1 MKILLAVSGSI
12 SAYKSYDI
20 CRGLCKEGHEVK
32 IILTKGAC
40 EFVHYKTFYYLG
52 AQKVYQHTDDFN
64 PEKDPQVN
72 VLHIELVKWC
82 DQFVICP
89 ASANTIAKLANGLCD
104 DLLTS
109 CFLALSDK
117 PCLIFPAMN
126 TQMLTH
132 PITQKNLNTLK
143 ALSHIFIH
151 PTAHGELACGDKG
164 KGKLPDS
171 ELIVQMVP
179 LLNKTNLE
187 KNVLITAGATISP
200 LDPVRYI
207 TNPSSGLTGI
217 EIAKAYLA
225 RGAKV
230 TIIFGYN
237 IDKSIYYF
245 KHHPKLKLVEAKTTD
260 CMLKEVSSRI
270 DEADIYI
277 STAAMSDIKFKFNDS
292 KIKKVNLDPK
302 LEIEYAPDVLKSV
315 LDKKVNQK
323 IVGFAA
329 ETSFTPEVFLEKWK
343 KKPVDLL
350 IGNQVNNGVAAPQK
364 GFGNSSNT
372 YLIIQDG
379 KVVSED
385 NFSKKDLAFK
395 IVEQLGD

>member
-1 MKILLAVSGSI
+1 
-12 SAYKSYDI
+12 
-20 CRGLCKEGHEVK
+20 
-32 IILTKGAC
+32 
-40 EFVHYKTFYYLG
+40 
-52 AQKVYQHTDDFN
+52 
-64 PEKDPQVN
+64 
-72 VLHIELVKWC
+72 
-82 DQFVICP
+82 
-89 ASANTIAKLANGLCD
+89 
-104 DLLTS
+104 
-109 CFLALSDK
+109 
-117 PCLIFPAMN
+117 
-126 TQMLTH
+126 
-132 PITQKNLNTLK
+132 
-143 ALSHIFIH
+143 
-151 PTAHGELACGDKG
+151 
-164 KGKLPDS
+164 
-171 ELIVQMVP
+171 MVP